1 MDYRQIYEAKL
12 TTPEEAVKVV
22 KNGDWVDYSQTCSY
36 PRLLDK
42 ALSDRSALREY
53 VEADPALEG
62 LDRLYV
68 QEVVDAMLR
77 MHSDIL
83 TQFTSDD
90 EEE

>member
-1 MDYRQIYEAKL
+1 MEQLDQIL
-12 TTPEEAVKVV
+12 LSDLM
-22 KNGDWVDYSQTCSY
+22 GDIAYASHLAATA
-36 PRLLDK
+36 

>member
-1 MDYRQIYEAKL
+1 MPPLLCNLSDAN
-12 TTPEEAVKVV
+12 KVQPRS
-22 KNGDWVDYSQTCSY
+22 NTNYPAASY
-36 PRLLDK
+36 LPARVMRAAAA